1 MLMDADVVSC
11 SRLHHPPVLR
21 ALPPH
26 LTSSPPPLPQSPRWR
41 PVMTALLNE
50 LSPLPGSAGLLR
62 QPWFPSAVIHPPA
75 FCSCSSLM
83 GLDCSCFHGRQCL
96 PVITNRLVPIIHGPG
111 YELCHVGTL
120 LLLPT
125 VSLNLISPI
134 MCGHLVKEAGTRT
147 REAQTFSRQR
157 PNLQQIAVT
166 QLGRRV
172 IISLFPWRPDR
183 DDEEVSWGASIWDS
197 DG

>member
-1 MLMDADVVSC
+1 MDADVVQC

-21 ALPPH
+21 ALSPH
-26 LTSSPPPLPQSPRWR
+26 LTSNPSPLPPPSIQSPRWR

-50 LSPLPGSAGLLR
+50 LRPLPGFAGWLR
-62 QPWFPSAVIHPPA
+62 QPWFPSAVIYPPA
-75 FCSCSSLM
+75 FCSSSSLM

-96 PVITNRLVPIIHGPG
+96 PVITSRLVHIIHGPG

-125 VSLNLISPI
+125 VSLNLISPV
-134 MCGHLVKEAGTRT
+134 MCSHLVKEAETRN

-157 PNLQQIAVT
+157 QNLQQIAVT
-166 QLGRRV
+166 QSGPSV
-172 IISLFPWRPDR
+172 IISLFPW
-183 DDEEVSWGASIWDS
+183 
-197 DG
+197 

>member
-1 MLMDADVVSC
+1 MDADVVRC

-21 ALPPH
+21 GFPPH
-26 LTSSPPPLPQSPRWR
+26 LTPPPTTTKSPRWR

-50 LSPLPGSAGLLR
+50 LSPLPGFAGLLR
-62 QPWFPSAVIHPPA
+62 QPWFLSAVISPPA
-75 FCSCSSLM
+75 FCSSSSLM
-83 GLDCSCFHGRQCL
+83 GLDCSCFHGRQRL
-96 PVITNRLVPIIHGPG
+96 PVIVNRLVCIIHGPG

-134 MCGHLVKEAGTRT
+134 MCSHLVKEAETRN
-147 REAQTFSRQR
+147 REAQTLSRQR
-157 PNLQQIAVT
+157 QDLQQIAVT

-172 IISLFPWRPDR
+172 TISLFPW
-183 DDEEVSWGASIWDS
+183 
-197 DG
+197 